1 MDPTLLYF
9 IMDLLYS
16 ILAFTDDYHLIVIV
30 FIIFNLV
37 VVKIVE
43 PVSNL
48 YLIIIQPL
56 YLFI

>member
-1 MDPTLLYF
+1 MDPILLYF

-16 ILAFTDDYHLIVIV
+16 TLAVNDDYHLVIIMFAV
-30 FIIFNLV
+30 FDLV

-43 PVSNL
+43 PVFNL